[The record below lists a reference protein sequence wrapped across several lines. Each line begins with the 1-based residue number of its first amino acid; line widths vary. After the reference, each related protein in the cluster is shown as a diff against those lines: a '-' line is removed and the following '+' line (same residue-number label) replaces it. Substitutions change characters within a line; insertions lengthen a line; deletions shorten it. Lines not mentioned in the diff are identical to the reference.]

1 MLHREGEAMTTSNQG
16 SAEQANLTGT
26 VSVQRVCTS
35 TPEQVWEVLADG
47 WAFPSWV
54 VGASRMRAVEPDW
67 PAVGSKLHHSIG
79 TWPAV
84 LDDETQVR
92 EVDPGRRLVLRARTR
107 PVGEQ
112 TVEITVAPHADGGS
126 LITMREDAAKGP
138 ARLVPRPARQAG
150 LAARNRETLRRLCLL
165 AERRP
170 AP

>member
-1 MLHREGEAMTTSNQG
+1 MTTFNQG

-26 VSVQRVCTS
+26 ASVQRVCTS
-35 TPEQVWEVLADG
+35 TPEQVWAVLADG

-92 EVDPGRRLVLRARTR
+92 EETQAVAWSCRRAPGPSA
-107 PVGEQ
+107 
-112 TVEITVAPHADGGS
+112 S
-126 LITMREDAAKGP
+126 
-138 ARLVPRPARQAG
+138 RQW
-150 LAARNRETLRRLCLL
+150 RS
-165 AERRP
+165 P
-170 AP
+170 